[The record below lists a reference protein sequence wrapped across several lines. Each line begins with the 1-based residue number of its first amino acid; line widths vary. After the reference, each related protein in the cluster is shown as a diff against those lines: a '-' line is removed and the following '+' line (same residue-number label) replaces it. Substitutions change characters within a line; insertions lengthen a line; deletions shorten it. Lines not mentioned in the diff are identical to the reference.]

1 MARRGALYSQHPPSA
16 MPPATSARRPPVI
29 LKRSPP
35 VRARCAEV
43 AGGTAADCVAVCC
56 CFPCAAVDVVV
67 LTAVRL
73 PAGICRKVMRARK
86 ARMRKLRDA
95 RLLGKK
101 TDDETSPAD
110 SEEESECEEVAAAAG
125 LTPVEMAEV
134 EMEMSARFH
143 GAGFWRSPS
152 QKEEPRSRL
161 IY

>member
-16 MPPATSARRPPVI
+16 MPPATSTRRPPVI

-35 VRARCAEV
+35 VGARCAEV

-95 RLLGKK
+95 RLLGKR
-101 TDDETSPAD
+101 TDDETSTATA
-110 SEEESECEEVAAAAG
+110 EEESECEEVADGPTA
-125 LTPVEMAEV
+125 VEMAEMER
-134 EMEMSARFH
+134 EMCARFH

>member
-1 MARRGALYSQHPPSA
+1 MAHRSVLYSQHPPSA
-16 MPPATSARRPPVI
+16 MPPAISTRRPPVI

-35 VRARCAEV
+35 VGSRCAEV
-43 AGGTAADCVAVCC
+43 AGATAADCVAVCC
-56 CFPCAAVDVVV
+56 CFPCVAVDVVV

-86 ARMRKLRDA
+86 ARMRKLREA

-101 TDDETSPAD
+101 TGDETSTAAG
-110 SEEESECEEVAAAAG
+110 EEESECEEAAAG
-125 LTPVEMAEV
+125 PTPVEMAEV
-134 EMEMSARFH
+134 EREMYARFH

-161 IY
+161 IC